1 MAVASPSRHGIV
13 SLFPL
18 NSAAV
23 RFLSRTTLPPCQN
36 LAGRSTPMEPT
47 ELFVIREIGKLSA
60 TGYWI
65 RETDFGR
72 SCKGAGYIRR
82 DYSTVLGVWS
92 KEELIEVHLLLAWFF
107 PSSLDEDWI
116 SWGLGGS
123 FGILIFVYL
132 GNLVTNHKRLMQ
144 WTFILSSCQSYNW
157 NQINVPTSKIF
168 NLQYLYIKKYPREYF
183 ISNRIP
189 EKKLN
194 KQSLT

>member
-1 MAVASPSRHGIV
+1 
-13 SLFPL
+13 
-18 NSAAV
+18 
-23 RFLSRTTLPPCQN
+23 
-36 LAGRSTPMEPT
+36 MEPT

-92 KEELIEVHLLLAWFF
+92 KEELIEVHLLLARFF

-132 GNLVTNHKRLMQ
+132 GNLVTNHKRCSGL
-144 WTFILSSCQSYNW
+144 LPYRL
-157 NQINVPTSKIF
+157 VSK
-168 NLQYLYIKKYPREYF
+168 LQLKSDQC
-183 ISNRIP
+183 SNI
-189 EKKLN
+189 
-194 KQSLT
+194 